1 MRSLGFC
8 SALAL
13 ALLLNGLAQAQS
25 PQTPQVN
32 PAPAPQ
38 VAPQAAPPA
47 TAAPAAQPA
56 TVTADKLKPP
66 SSFLIDCKD
75 APKDAVLELPEQL
88 RPWFTLYCTKNGHL
102 FSTNDKFFSAFPG
115 TGIRGAM
122 NAGELGGR
130 RGGMGH
136 KAYFRKIT
144 YEPVPAVAAKA
155 LVASATPAQ
164 LPLLKDKPLFKIDLT
179 IDNGQV
185 FSLVVADPGSDP
197 FWVFPATGTKLSRS
211 GFYVATLDYVNRK
224 R

>member
-1 MRSLGFC
+1 MRSFAFC
-8 SALAL
+8 PALAF

-25 PQTPQVN
+25 PAPQPPQAN
-32 PAPAPQ
+32 PAPA
-38 VAPQAAPPA
+38 APAAPAPAAPPA
-47 TAAPAAQPA
+47 QPA
-56 TVTADKLKPP
+56 LVTADKLKPP
-66 SSFLIDCKD
+66 ASFLIDCKE
-75 APKDAVLELPEQL
+75 APKDAVLEVPEPI

-136 KAYFRKIT
+136 KAYFKKIT
-144 YEPVPAVAAKA
+144 YEPVPAAASKA
-155 LVASATPAQ
+155 LVASATAAQ

-185 FSLVVADPGSDP
+185 FSLIVADPGSDP
-197 FWVFPATGTKLSRS
+197 FWVFPATGTKLSRA
-211 GFYVATLDYVNRK
+211 GFYVATLDYANRK